1 MSQNGFHENLAALMR
16 MTHAFSVNFMV
27 ACLNTETNPHEVDET
42 LTMRIV
48 NRMEYL
54 TENAANDSQV
64 PDNMNGTACEII
76 ASLMDITRD
85 QASLASLAPN
95 FTDEYREA
103 FRDAQDEIVVN
114 LVEFVKRYDTV

>member
-1 MSQNGFHENLAALMR
+1 MSQNGFHENLAVLMR
-16 MTHAFSVNFMV
+16 MTHAFSTNFML

-42 LTMRIV
+42 LTARIV

-54 TENAANDSQV
+54 SENAANDSQV
-64 PDNMNGTACEII
+64 PDSMDATACEII

-85 QASLASLAPN
+85 QASLANLAPN

-114 LVEFVKRYDTV
+114 LVEFMKRYDTV